1 MKKTNLFFYSNDK
14 KLCKEV
20 ETLRNYFKRVYI
32 SNQLDTISKIQQL
45 TNFVAVV
52 DLDTIN
58 IDQKIVSESG
68 VELIYIGSK
77 GNISDLKAL
86 SSSKPYNKVG
96 LLQLILLHFVKTGK
110 IRSIVPNNIHIPND
124 NPAKYIKVMLAESI
138 QIINIEEILFIES
151 DGKSTQIHK
160 ADGSVTI
167 SSKNIGDYEM
177 ILPKNVFFRIHN
189 SFIAN
194 CKQIKQISRKDGLE
208 CVLANKERLPISKK
222 RFDDLLL
229 CFNKIM

>member
-1 MKKTNLFFYSNDK
+1 MKKTSLYFYSNDK

-20 ETLRNYFKRVYI
+20 EKLHYYFEHVYI
-32 SNQLDTISKIQQL
+32 SNDLDTISKKQEL

-68 VELIYIGSK
+68 VELIYIGTK
-77 GNISDLKAL
+77 GNIPELKAL
-86 SSSKPYNKVG
+86 SVSKPYNKVG

-110 IRSIVPNNIHIPND
+110 IRSFVPNNIHTTND
-124 NPAKYIKVMLAESI
+124 NPAKYIKVIDAESI
-138 QIINIEEILFIES
+138 QIISIDEILFIKS

-160 ADGSVTI
+160 TDGSVTI

-194 CKQIKQISRKDGLE
+194 CKYIKQISRKDGLE
-208 CVLANKERLPISKK
+208 CILSNKERLPISKK
-222 RFDDLLL
+222 KLDDLLH